1 MSKIKVVDACMG
13 RGKTSAAAAYM
24 LSSKNRK
31 RFLYITP
38 FLDEV
43 DRICSMCDFSQ
54 PDDSRTS
61 KLSDLKTMLVNGEN
75 VASTH
80 ALFYSLDGEALDM
93 IRRYRY
99 SIIIDESIN
108 TVRREPISARDF
120 DLLVNNFMEVD
131 DSGKASWTDTTYD
144 GKFTPY
150 MLMAR
155 SGSLYI
161 KGHVLLYVMNPSLLE
176 AFDEVIMMTYMFD
189 GQYQKAYL
197 DYFGYEYQMCGV
209 DIDDSDEDNI
219 RFAFT
224 DLPDK
229 PPEKDYRSLITIID
243 EEKLNEVGKDIFSL
257 SKGWFEKR
265 SWNNQ
270 DIKTLRANMNTF
282 LRRRGNVK
290 MKEVI
295 WTCFKSQYSKVVP
308 KDGRFKSG
316 FVSLTSRATNKYRDR
331 NTVAYLANRF
341 ADPCITN
348 FFSSRGISIDGD
360 HFALSEMLQF
370 IWRSAI
376 RDDKPITVYIPSK
389 RMRDLLINWIDERC
403 GENNTG
409 S

>member
-24 LSSKNRK
+24 LSSKNEK

-54 PDDSRTS
+54 PDDDKSS
-61 KLSDLKTMLVNGEN
+61 KLSNLKTMLMNGEN

-80 ALFYSLDGEALDM
+80 ALFYSLDDEALGM
-93 IRRYRY
+93 IRRCKY

-120 DLLVNNFMEVD
+120 DILVSNFMTVD
-131 DSGKASWTDTTYD
+131 EDGKAEWTDNTYD

-155 SGSLYI
+155 AGSLYV
-161 KGHVLLYVMNPSLLE
+161 KGHVLLYVMNPSLLD

-209 DIDDSDEDNI
+209 YIDDSDEENI
-219 RFAFT
+219 KFSFT
-224 DLPDK
+224 SLPDE
-229 PPEKDYRSLITIID
+229 PPDKDYRSLITIVD
-243 EEKLNEVGKDIFSL
+243 EEKLNDIGKDIFSL

-265 SWNNQ
+265 SKDHQ
-270 DIKTLRANMNTF
+270 DIKTIRANMNTF
-282 LRRRGNVK
+282 LRRRGSVK
-290 MKEVI
+290 MRDVI
-295 WTCFKSQYSKVVP
+295 WTCFKSQYLKIVP

-331 NTVAYLANRF
+331 TTVVYLANRF

-348 FFSSRGISIDGD
+348 FFAGSNISIDGD

-376 RDDKPITVYIPSK
+376 RDDKPIIVYIPSR

-403 GENNTG
+403 KGE
-409 S
+409 